1 VRCACIDIGS
11 NTTRLLV
18 ADVEGGLLSPV
29 VEQRAFTRLGRA
41 CTDGATVPDA
51 ATAAV
56 AEVVAAQAAVAQAQG
71 ARALRVVA
79 TAALRR
85 AANRAETCR
94 TLGAAAAVTVELL
107 SEGEEARLAFA
118 GATAAHALAPEER
131 VGVLDVGGASTQL
144 AVGTTGT
151 GVAWSTSLALGSGDL
166 TSACLRS
173 DPPSAGEL
181 DAVRARVAQ
190 ALAGL
195 EVPTCARALAV
206 GGSATSLRRLAGPLL
221 DRARLGAALDALN
234 GAPAALVAARAGI
247 DVERVA
253 LLRAGVLVLDAAVA
267 LLGPL
272 AVAGGGLREGVVRE
286 LASR

>member
-1 VRCACIDIGS
+1 MRCACIDIGS

-18 ADVEGGLLSPV
+18 ADVEDGVLVPV

-41 CTDGATVPDA
+41 CADGAVLSQA
-51 ATAAV
+51 AVAAV
-56 AEVVAAQAAVAQAQG
+56 AEVVAAQAAVADAQG
-71 ARALRVVA
+71 AQALRAVA

-85 AANRAETCR
+85 AANRDEACR
-94 TLGAAAAVTVELL
+94 ALAAAAGLAVELL

-118 GATAAHALAPEER
+118 GATGALGLAGEER

-144 AVGTTGT
+144 AVGTPGG

-166 TSACLRS
+166 AAGCLRS
-173 DPPSAGEL
+173 DPPSADEL
-181 DAVRARVAQ
+181 DAVRARVA
-190 ALAGL
+190 AAFAGL
-195 EVPTCARALAV
+195 EVPACARALAV

-221 DRARLGAALDALN
+221 DHARLAGALDVLA
-234 GAPAALVAARAGI
+234 GAPAALVATRAEI

-253 LLRAGVLVLDAAVA
+253 LLRTGVLVLDAAVA